1 MSERIL
7 SSLLCA
13 LVGAMAVFLLG
24 LLFAIS
30 SSEGD
35 KFSAIVSM
43 RIGGAGA
50 ILICGA
56 LIVACLIVRAPQ
68 KRPAAGQLRK
78 RSRAQIRTEGVRRD
92 QLLEVPSHELSHGL
106 NALESDAGLFL
117 LDERDP
123 DTDLDTDR
131 QADFE
136 PPRPAPAFRALGRR
150 VVGSSTGLPP
160 EPGFT
165 SLGTAT
171 EGNGSHGDSLR
182 RVEGTNRKGRLCW
195 ICGKEHGPEIVHGT
209 KSLACAVPEEWLATA
224 YDSSIYGDP

>member
-1 MSERIL
+1 MRERIL

-30 SSEGD
+30 SSGDD
-35 KFSAIVSM
+35 KFRATMGM

-68 KRPAAGQLRK
+68 KRPAARQLRK
-78 RSRAQIRTEGVRRD
+78 RSRAPVRTDDLTQHAGREGVRPDR
-92 QLLEVPSHELSHGL
+92 LLEVPSRELSHGL
-106 NALESDAGLFL
+106 DALESDAGLFL

-123 DTDLDTDR
+123 DTDLESR
-131 QADFE
+131 
-136 PPRPAPAFRALGRR
+136 RPAPAFRALRRR
-150 VVGSSTGLPP
+150 VVGASTGLPP

-165 SLGTAT
+165 PLGTAT

-209 KSLACAVPEEWLATA
+209 TGASACNSVPVEWLLTA
-224 YDSSIYGDP
+224 QDP